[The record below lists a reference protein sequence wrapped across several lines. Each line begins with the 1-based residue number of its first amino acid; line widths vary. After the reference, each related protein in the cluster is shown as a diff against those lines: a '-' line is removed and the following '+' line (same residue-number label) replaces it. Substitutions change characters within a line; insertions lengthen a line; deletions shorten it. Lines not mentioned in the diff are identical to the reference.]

1 MSPTGNSPENPRSIP
16 GFDRATIEVR
26 GVPSVPDDV
35 NALAQEYFDYLLTA
49 WPTWGH
55 MMGDYEHVDLF
66 DDASRAGEDQEISRR
81 REFAT
86 RAEAIP
92 ATNLSAQDAITR
104 EMIAFDG
111 RRNADILAA
120 RFAEFGADPIFGPVA
135 SLPVYMPK
143 LSIPDAAVA
152 EAMIAKVHGMARH
165 FRDLADRSLEGVARN
180 RTPAAFAVDD
190 TVAQIDEWLAKPI
203 DQDPLL
209 RTAEPTGVADADA
222 WRRRLRDAI
231 ETDVRP
237 SMTRYR
243 DVLRDRVRP
252 ASRPD
257 DRVGLSWLADGEDA
271 YDRMVRY
278 HTTLG
283 LSARRIHEIGL
294 EQIDKLADE
303 YRALGPEV
311 LGTSDVQE
319 IFSRLREDPALH
331 HTNGADIV
339 TASKAALAKATAAM
353 GAWFGILPKAGCDV
367 EEVQSGAIAYY
378 FAPARD
384 GSRPGVF
391 FMNTSD
397 PSGWGRYQI
406 EATSYH
412 EGIPGHHLQLA
423 ISTELTNVP
432 EFRKRAFIAA
442 YGEGW
447 GLYSERLAD
456 EMGLYSTPL
465 DRIGMLEADSM
476 RACRLVVDTGM
487 HALGWSRQKA
497 VDYMTENS
505 PMRVSQIVPEI
516 DRYAVTP
523 GQALAYMI
531 GRLEIQRMRHEAEAA
546 LDDAFDIRAF
556 HDTVLGSGLMP
567 LPVLGRVVRDWVE
580 GQRVPARA

>member
-1 MSPTGNSPENPRSIP
+1 M
-16 GFDRATIEVR
+16 
-26 GVPSVPDDV
+26 PDDV
-35 NALAQEYFDYLLTA
+35 NALAQEYFEFLLEV

-55 MMGDYEHVDLF
+55 LMGNYENAARF
-66 DDASRAGEDQEISRR
+66 DDASRAAEDGEILRR

-92 ATNLSAQDAITR
+92 AAGLSAQDTITR

-111 RRNADILAA
+111 RRNAEILEA
-120 RFAEFGADPIFGPVA
+120 RFAEFGVDPIFGPVA
-135 SLPVYMPK
+135 ALPVYMPK
-143 LSIPDAAVA
+143 MPIPNATVA
-152 EAMIAKVHGMARH
+152 EAMIPKVHGMARH

-180 RTPAAFAVDD
+180 RTPASFAVDD
-190 TVAQIDEWLAKPI
+190 TTAQIDHWLTKPI
-203 DQDPLL
+203 TEDPLL
-209 RTAEPTGVADADA
+209 HTADPTGVADPDA
-222 WRRRLRDAI
+222 WRARLRDAI
-231 ETDVRP
+231 ESDVRP
-237 SMTRYR
+237 AMAAYR

-252 ASRPD
+252 ESRSD
-257 DRVGLSWLADGEDA
+257 KHVGLAWLADGEDA
-271 YDRMVRY
+271 YNRVVRY
-278 HTTLG
+278 HTTLD
-283 LSARRIHEIGL
+283 LSAQRIHEIGL
-294 EQIDKLADE
+294 EQIEKLAGE
-303 YRALGPEV
+303 YRELGPEV
-311 LGTSDVQE
+311 LGTTDLAE
-319 IFSRLREDPALH
+319 IFEHLRDDPSLH

-339 TASKAALAKATAAM
+339 AASKAALAKATAAM
-353 GAWFGILPKAGCDV
+353 GDWFGILPKAGCDV
-367 EEVQSGAIAYY
+367 EEVQSGAIAFY
-378 FAPARD
+378 FPPAKD

-397 PSGWGRYQI
+397 PTGWGRYQI

-423 ISTELTNVP
+423 ISTELTTVP

-456 EMGLYSTPL
+456 EMGLYTTPL
-465 DRIGMLEADSM
+465 DRMGMLEADSM

-497 VDYMTENS
+497 IDYMTENS

-531 GRLEIQRMRHEAEAA
+531 GRLEIQRMRREAEST
-546 LDDAFDIRAF
+546 LGNAFDIKGF

-567 LPVLGRVVRDWVE
+567 LPVLDRVVRDWVD